1 MTRFNNI
8 NDTARIDPGFSYA
21 DYAVHMNEVIFAG
34 LPRMAQTVSGT
45 LPTSL
50 SWSASAL
57 DASWADG
64 VLLHGDV
71 AGQRGSSLVLDH
83 ILLESAGAWLEG
95 YGKLQID
102 LASGSTS
109 TLSADRL
116 GFGDDQTAEVWT
128 GKLTL
133 DMATGALSGKIQTM
147 TLAWSADDPATP
159 AHEWDYFTLIG
170 NATLSTAGEFTGQ
183 VRSLEWGTATSAAA
197 HDADLHYAVAG
208 SVDGLKADAG
218 ALFAAIQTEGFDA
231 LATGLNG
238 ANDFIFG
245 TAGADRLAGGAGNDW
260 VFGGAGDDVL
270 AGGAGKDHLVGGAGS
285 DTFVFDNLATGGAD
299 TIVDFEAGDRIAFD
313 PNVFTSLA
321 AGITADNFVRGKV
334 AMDANDYLIFDPAG
348 GKLYYDA
355 DGSGSAFAPVEL
367 VAIKGA
373 TADLG
378 HADFTLLS

>member
-1 MTRFNNI
+1 MTRFKNI
-8 NDTARIDPGFSYA
+8 NDSARIDPGFTYA
-21 DYAVHMNEVIFAG
+21 DYAVQMNEVIFAG
-34 LPRMAQTVSGT
+34 LPRMARTVSGT

-50 SWSASAL
+50 CWSASAL

-71 AGQRGSSLVLDH
+71 ARQRGASLVLDH
-83 ILLESAGAWLEG
+83 ILLESADAWLEA
-95 YGKLQID
+95 YGKVQIG

-109 TLSADRL
+109 ALSANRL
-116 GFGDDQTAEVWT
+116 GFGNDQTAEVWT

-133 DMATGALSGKIQTM
+133 DMATGALSGRIRTM
-147 TLAWSADDPATP
+147 TLAWSTDDPATP
-159 AHEWDYFTLIG
+159 AHEWNYLTLIG
-170 NATLSTAGEFTGQ
+170 NAALSSAGELTGK
-183 VRSLEWGTATSAAA
+183 VRSVEWGTATSAAA

-218 ALFAAIQTEGFDA
+218 VLFAAIQTEGFDA

-238 ANDFIFG
+238 ANDFICG
-245 TAGADRLAGGAGNDW
+245 TVGADRLAGGAGNDW
-260 VFGGAGDDVL
+260 VFGGAGNDVL
-270 AGGAGKDHLVGGAGS
+270 AGGAGKDHLVGAAGS

-299 TIVDFEAGDRIAFD
+299 TIMDFEAGDRIAFD
-313 PNVFTSLA
+313 TTVFTSLA
-321 AGITADNFVRGKV
+321 GGIGPDNFVRGKV

-355 DGSGSAFAPVEL
+355 DGNGAGAAVQI
-367 VAIKGA
+367 VAVKGA

-378 HADFTLLS
+378 YADFQVFT